1 MGLYVEGASLRFAGG
16 SVGLEALEKRP
27 AKRRALALGSNLRDE
42 RVARYSLLTAMI
54 SFPLVR
60 TSIASGGRTPAPCT
74 ISPRTNPPS
83 GAPPP

>member
-1 MGLYVEGASLRFAGG
+1 MGLFTLLALTKEGSEVEGQ
-16 SVGLEALEKRP
+16 ALEKRP

-42 RVARYSLLTAMI
+42 HVARYSLLTAMM
-54 SFPLVR
+54 SFPLAR